1 MNITPTLWRLTQF
14 SCVLGVMLHLYTAIF
29 HAEGRQSV
37 YLFVWFLWSCA
48 PYVVALALLLLV
60 KKPTLALGF
69 GAASLCF
76 DIFMFISVFVRPTSS
91 TAALGLVVMPFWNLI
106 LFGPAGALVVWLAV
120 MALLRNHKTINQ
132 S

>member
-1 MNITPTLWRLTQF
+1 
-14 SCVLGVMLHLYTAIF
+14 MLHLYTAIF